1 MATHLACRLSRGVTE
16 FKLAAFAENRTEA
29 WNLNPYAGQV
39 NSCVAGPDSSPSA
52 SPTDIGLK
60 GYHGGFL
67 EYFPSLIRLP
77 SKSTL
82 RL

>member
-1 MATHLACRLSRGVTE
+1 LAE
-16 FKLAAFAENRTEA
+16 FKLAAFAVNRTEA
-29 WNLNPYAGQV
+29 WNLNPFTGQV
-39 NSCVAGPDSSPSA
+39 NSCVAGSDSSPSA

-60 GYHGGFL
+60 GFPSGFL